1 MLLASAI
8 LARCEIFLS
17 EDMQHEMKVFGMT
30 VLDPLKLNPIVDFS
44 R

>member
-8 LARCEIFLS
+8 LARCEVFLS
-17 EDMQHEMKVFGMT
+17 EDLQHEMKVFGMT
-30 VLDPLKLNPIVDFS
+30 VLNPLELELSDDFF

>member
-8 LARCEIFLS
+8 LARCDVFLS
-17 EDMQHEMKVFGMT
+17 EDMQHEMKIFGMT
-30 VLDPLKLNPIVDFS
+30 VLDPLKLSPTADFS